1 VTSTLGFPTV
11 GNKLISL
18 AAPLWES
25 LFLPIHSPCAS
36 RIAHETIA
44 QQLLSKELFPVHG
57 HYINGQ
63 TAKSMGLQIELLG
76 MQDQM
81 WTLIWDYYMR
91 CELQMNI
98 PLQPPHIKTKLFES
112 GNQVSLVS
120 QDMP

>member
-1 VTSTLGFPTV
+1 MENQIAFAKKTAITLLNDHMLV
-11 GNKLISL
+11 SAYANARVRKRR
-18 AAPLWES
+18 AEA
-25 LFLPIHSPCAS
+25 
-36 RIAHETIA
+36 IAR
-44 QQLLSKELFPVHG
+44 QLLSKELFPVHG

-63 TAKSMGLQIELLG
+63 SAKTMGLQVELLDA
-76 MQDQM
+76 QNPLWQ
-81 WTLIWDYYMR
+81 LIWEYYMR